1 MRVWG
6 CGVEGS
12 GIRHEDLR
20 YGDQRCEDKDEVED
34 VGREIKQVKN
44 GQEGN
49 RVEDL
54 GRRHEEASLDDPFL
68 WVEGCQRIQ
77 AQPVHHLE
85 SGHPTLAHC
94 LALLH
99 LDKFCPHSLP
109 RNLTNLLPA
118 RLRYTQKHPMFPGK
132 TRERKGLLLFPPKEP
147 PRPWEG
153 QGPAKSSSWDKSLTL
168 LHMYLERVSGWRST
182 LIEAKGRR
190 GWRGLWRGNWEG
202 DIIEM

>member
-77 AQPVHHLE
+77 AQPVHHQ
-85 SGHPTLAHC
+85 P
-94 LALLH
+94 
-99 LDKFCPHSLP
+99 
-109 RNLTNLLPA
+109 
-118 RLRYTQKHPMFPGK
+118 YPM
-132 TRERKGLLLFPPKEP
+132 LLLQNKQLLLVTV
-147 PRPWEG
+147 EG
-153 QGPAKSSSWDKSLTL
+153 CGIQ
-168 LHMYLERVSGWRST
+168 
-182 LIEAKGRR
+182 
-190 GWRGLWRGNWEG
+190 
-202 DIIEM
+202 